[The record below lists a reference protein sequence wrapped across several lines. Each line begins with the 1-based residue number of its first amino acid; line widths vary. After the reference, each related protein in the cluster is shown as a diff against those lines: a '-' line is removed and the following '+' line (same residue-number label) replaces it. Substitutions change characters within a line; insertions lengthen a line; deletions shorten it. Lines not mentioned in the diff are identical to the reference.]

1 MNTPEGLF
9 SEPGEY
15 CPNSR
20 TILSFNVR
28 SPNFRFFYFNF
39 ILCVRFVLSGVCQGR
54 EQEYE
59 LAKVN
64 KVILL
69 S

>member
-20 TILSFNVR
+20 TTLSFNVR
-28 SPNFRFFYFNF
+28 SPNFQSFF
-39 ILCVRFVLSGVCQGR
+39 VRFVLSGFCQGR
-54 EQEYE
+54 GQEYE